1 MAINENA
8 ALEQELLDEAMA
20 LDAVEAQALT
30 DFAPAGVYSQNS
42 LNRLVRALN
51 KAMPLFGADPI
62 IELEEDIV
70 GPFLP
75 QLLQPLMM
83 IKSAIGDAALENDLM
98 IDLENLVDDRGV
110 MMVTGV
116 IESAAENAVFRS
128 FPENP
133 HAMDQMPEVAV
144 EVTNVEMEE
153 ELPGGE
159 VVVEDDEDILLAR
172 A

>member
-30 DFAPAGVYSQNS
+30 DFAPVGVYSQNS

-62 IELEEDIV
+62 IEVEEDIE
-70 GPFLP
+70 GPFPP
-75 QLLQPLMM
+75 QILQPLMM
-83 IKSAIGDAALENDLM
+83 IKSAIGDAALEQDLM
-98 IDLENLVDDRGV
+98 IDLESLVDDRGI

-116 IESAAENAVFRS
+116 VESAADNAVFRS
-128 FPENP
+128 FLKNP
-133 HAMDQMPEVAV
+133 QAQAMPEVAV

-159 VVVEDDEDILLAR
+159 IIEEDDEDILLAR